1 MPKLNFEQTNAIYI
15 HLPFCSSKCP
25 YCDFYS
31 VKYNQKRVG
40 QYWAALFMELEDLAE
55 KTKAK
60 LVKTIYLGGGTPS
73 LIEADLIKKLIKKIK
88 TKFKVI
94 PNAEITMEI
103 NPASVTENKI
113 INFKRAGVNRLSVGI
128 QSFNNQH
135 LSFLGRKT
143 NSLQNKK
150 ILKLVANNFENY
162 SVDLI
167 FALPNQ
173 SLKDFEK
180 DLKQLIDFF
189 PPHISLYNLEIH
201 ENTPFY
207 QKYNQ
212 GQLKLPTE
220 EVDAKMYELALN
232 KLNQAG
238 YHHYEISNFSLPGYR
253 AQHNYI
259 YWLYQPYLALGP
271 GASGFDGKC
280 RYQNLSS
287 LDDYLDYY
295 NPQRLDYYGLNSYN
309 LENLKRINYLSNDKK
324 NVIREITCL
333 KPKEQM
339 GEYTF
344 LALRTDLGLFYHK
357 FYQKFGLEFKVIY
370 KEEIKELKALNLLKE
385 ANERIKLTA
394 RGKEV
399 ANEVFL
405 RFL

>member
-1 MPKLNFEQTNAIYI
+1 MPKLNFKHANAIYL

-31 VKYNQKRVG
+31 VQYTKKGVG
-40 QYWAALFMELEDLAE
+40 QYWAALFMELEDLAA
-55 KTKAK
+55 KTENK
-60 LVKTIYLGGGTPS
+60 LVKTIYFGGGTPS
-73 LIEADLIKKLIKKIK
+73 LIEPNLIKDIIKKIK
-88 TKFKVI
+88 NKFKLT
-94 PNAEITMEI
+94 PTAEITMEI
-103 NPASVTENKI
+103 NPASVSEEKI
-113 INFKRAGVNRLSVGI
+113 INFKRAGVNRLSIGI

-150 ILKLVANNFENY
+150 ILKLVANNFKNY

-167 FALPNQ
+167 FALPDQ
-173 SLKDFEK
+173 SLEDFEK
-180 DLKQLIDFF
+180 DLKELLDFF

-212 GQLKLPTE
+212 GKLKLPTE
-220 EVDAKMYELALN
+220 ELDAQMYKLALN
-232 KLNQAG
+232 KLKQAG
-238 YHHYEISNFSLPGYR
+238 YQHYEISNFSQKGYR

-271 GASGFDGKC
+271 GASGFDGNC
-280 RYQNLSS
+280 RYQNLSN
-287 LDDYLDYY
+287 LNYYLDHY
-295 NPQRLDYYGLNSYN
+295 NPQRLDYYDLDDYN
-309 LENLKRINYLSNDKK
+309 LEKLKKIDCLRDHKK
-324 NVIREITCL
+324 NKIRNITCL
-333 KPKEQM
+333 KPKEKW
-339 GEYTF
+339 GEYSF

-357 FYQKFGLEFKVIY
+357 FYQKFGLEFKSIY
-370 KEEIKELKALNLLKE
+370 KEEIAELKALDLLKE
-385 ANERIKLTA
+385 NNERIKLTT

-405 RFL
+405 KFL